1 MSDEQTRAVPPA
13 MPSHFSLRYKTTRG
27 AMWVGSQA
35 MLGRLVMFAQ
45 QLILAWLLA
54 KSDFGLIGLAM
65 TVTAIATWM
74 ANPGVDTVLVQRP
87 HRFRHWATPAF
98 WLGQAMGLLGAMVM
112 LALAPI
118 AAWIYDQPRLI
129 GLIAV
134 SATALPIQALQ
145 IVPKAQLQMEM
156 RFRGVVLLGL
166 LSSVLTAALTIG
178 FAALGFGPYSFVI
191 PLPIVAASVSVATW
205 QLARTPIRRRLE
217 IPRWKYLF
225 GNSALVGATDL
236 LSTFINQADNMTL
249 GLVGLADASIG
260 AYVFAYNIAVQPL
273 RLNIPMVLFPGLS
286 HLSAEPGKQV
296 SAALRAM
303 RLVALIMVPVCMLQ
317 ILLAGPIFHL
327 VFPQRWQEAVLP
339 CQILTLGIMINA
351 LCWPGVSLLRAQ
363 GRFRAL
369 LLANSAATVCFMAT
383 MALAISIRVS
393 IISVAIGVCIFHCL
407 YNPFLHWL
415 ATHKYAPLNSF
426 LRESAWPLV
435 AGALAAVPCIFV
447 QLNLPT
453 TTLGDIAA
461 IAIGGSI
468 FCAAYLLICYLL
480 VPESLH
486 DLIQQLTPFWNRWRM
501 GRSQAADPSP
511 RNGATT

>member
-1 MSDEQTRAVPPA
+1 
-13 MPSHFSLRYKTTRG
+13 
-27 AMWVGSQA
+27 
-35 MLGRLVMFAQ
+35 
-45 QLILAWLLA
+45 
-54 KSDFGLIGLAM
+54 M

-87 HRFRHWATPAF
+87 HRFRQWATPAF
-98 WLGQAMGLLGAMVM
+98 WLGQAMGLMGAVVM
-112 LALAPI
+112 LVLAPV

-134 SATALPIQALQ
+134 SAAALPLQALQ

-156 RFRGVVLLGL
+156 RFRAVVLLGL
-166 LSSVLTAALTIG
+166 LSTVQTAVLTIG

-191 PLPIVAASVSVATW
+191 PLPIVAAIISVTTW
-205 QLARTPIRRRLE
+205 RLARPPIGRHLE
-217 IPRWKYLF
+217 FSRWKYLF
-225 GNSALVGATDL
+225 GNSVVVGATDL

-249 GLVGLADASIG
+249 GLAGLADASIG

-286 HLSAEPGKQV
+286 HLTAEPEKQV

-303 RLVALIMVPVCMLQ
+303 RLVALTMVPVCLLQ
-317 ILLAGPIFHL
+317 ILLAGPIFRL
-327 VFPQRWQEAVLP
+327 VFPERWQEAILP
-339 CQILTLGIMINA
+339 CQILTLGLMINA

-363 GRFRAL
+363 GRFRTL
-369 LLANSAATVCFMAT
+369 FWTNLAATIVFMGI
-383 MALAISIRVS
+383 MAAAISIRAS
-393 IISVAIGVCIFHCL
+393 IITVAIGVCIFHCL

-435 AGALAAVPCIFV
+435 AGALAAVPCICI
-447 QLNLPT
+447 QLNLPKT
-453 TTLGDIAA
+453 TFGDIAA
-461 IAIGGSI
+461 VAIGGLI
-468 FCAAYLLICYLL
+468 FCGSYLLACYLL

-486 DLIQQLTPFWNRWRM
+486 DLMQQLAPFWNRWRA
-501 GRSQAADPSP
+501 GRSPAADTAS